1 MKVKERRILIT
12 PVSIKEG
19 KWGDHVSRTKTR
31 IGDTDKTKNIDE
43 KSISNIQICRKVLVP
58 KW

>member
-12 PVSIKEG
+12 SVSIKEEV
-19 KWGDHVSRTKTR
+19 GDHVSRTKTR
-31 IGDTDKTKNIDE
+31 IGDPDKTKNIDE